1 MNPRILVVVVTYNP
15 KKWVD
20 KCLGSLRAS
29 SYPVDTFLI
38 DNGSSDGGQYYI
50 QENFP
55 EVIFVQSNTNLGFG
69 KANNVGLRYALDHGY
84 DYVYLLNQD
93 AWVREDTIAQLIEA
107 FKSDSLWGIL
117 SPLQLEGSEKRLEKN
132 FYNFSGLSFVDITN
146 VQTPK
151 GLTVK
156 EVPFAQAAHWM
167 IPKSCLSC
175 VGGFSPSFT
184 HYGED
189 NNFIDRMKYHGY
201 KIGVVTNAVGIHDCE
216 QREESNSD
224 KRIAYLSYCSA
235 LVTLSAP
242 EGKANIFHIIKTFL
256 YLSINKHN
264 IYYISFIFR
273 LISEYSFI
281 KRNKEYSKIGF
292 SFL

>member
-1 MNPRILVVVVTYNP
+1 M
-15 KKWVD
+15 KWVD

-29 SYPVDTFLI
+29 SYPVDTFVI
-38 DNGSSDGGQYYI
+38 DNGSTDGGPAYI
-50 QENFP
+50 QKNYP
-55 EVIFVQSNTNLGFG
+55 ETIFIQSSTNLGFG
-69 KANNVGLRYALDHGY
+69 KANNVGLKYAFDHGY

-93 AWVREDTIAQLIEA
+93 AWIRENTIALLIEA
-107 FKSDSLWGIL
+107 SKNVSHWGIL
-117 SPLQLEGSEKRLEKN
+117 SPLQFEGSEKRLEKN
-132 FYNFSGLSFVDITN
+132 FCNFSGLSFEDITID
-146 VQTPK
+146 QTPNE
-151 GLTVK
+151 LAMK

-167 IPKSCLSC
+167 IPKSCLLS
-175 VGGFSPSFT
+175 VGGFSPTFT

-189 NNFIDRMKYHGY
+189 NNYIDRVKYHGY